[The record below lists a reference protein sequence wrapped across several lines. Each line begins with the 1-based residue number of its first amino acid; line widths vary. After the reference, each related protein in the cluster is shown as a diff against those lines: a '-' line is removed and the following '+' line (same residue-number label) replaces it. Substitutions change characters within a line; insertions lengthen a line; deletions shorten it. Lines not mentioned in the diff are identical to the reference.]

1 MNKILSNSKA
11 IILLTVILAAGLLW
25 YIPQKK
31 EPILLDN
38 RFPSKG
44 PIADKQVK
52 IRGTVVKYGSNREGD
67 VDKVLL
73 SSNEKQV
80 WLHFPP
86 HTAKLVATVAVINEQ
101 VEALAKQR
109 GPLHKEN
116 QGEVY
121 ELKFMSNNVLQ
132 TKVNLEDIPA
142 PAPKKGIEIE
152 IEGIPSLHSNENTFL
167 LSGKM
172 VTLPPHMARE
182 LFPLINQAKIITVKG
197 FMRDSTDGFLSESGL
212 PVVKPISI
220 KINSVIYKIR

>member
-1 MNKILSNSKA
+1 MNKILSKSKT

-25 YIPQKK
+25 YILQKK

-38 RFPSKG
+38 RFPSEG

-52 IRGTVVKYGSNREGD
+52 IIGTVVKYESNREGD

-73 SSNEKQV
+73 SSNEKQI

-86 HTAKLVATVAVINEQ
+86 HTAHLVTAVAVINKQ
-101 VEALAKQR
+101 VEALVAQR
-109 GPLHKEN
+109 GPIHKDN

-121 ELKFMSNNVLQ
+121 ELKCIINNVLQ

-142 PAPKKGIEIE
+142 PVPKKGIEIE
-152 IEGIPSLHSNENTFL
+152 IEGIPSLHSNENTLL

-197 FMRDSTDGFLSESGL
+197 FMRDSTDGFLSESGF
-212 PVVKPISI
+212 PVVKPISL
-220 KINSVIYKIR
+220 KIDRVVYKIR